1 MRKRQAPVLIPCLG
15 GETARDSCHAL
26 KPSASS
32 DVNAGSNEFEERSMS
47 GKRKKKVAVWSVI
60 VLVVAIVATLVAMK
74 AAGKKQEVKLPVK
87 VGKAEVADIQVKV
100 TEVGNVQPEV
110 KVDVK
115 SVVSGKVTE
124 IFHRDGD
131 SVKRGEMLA
140 RIEPDLNQ
148 AQSIADVKNALT
160 ASKIRYDQAKKNYES
175 DHSLFESGLLA
186 GKQNR
191 DSEAEY
197 LSARQEY
204 EKTEEKYNIVERSGI
219 PIAQAANKFQ
229 GSNVVSPMD
238 GVLLTK
244 NVEIGDTITSGVSS
258 FNAGTVLFSVAD
270 VSKMIVKAGVNEVD
284 IGKIRVGMPV
294 KVTLD
299 AYSKIAFAGRID
311 RIAPAVRIDD
321 KVRVFDVEIRL
332 DAQGRELRSGM
343 TANIEVNGERKD
355 KVLTVPV
362 ESVFQRDGVELVF
375 VKKNLDPNTVP
386 TKAVKKEGVA
396 PDKDGWKQ
404 FFEKRTIVTGLS
416 DNARVEVVKGL
427 KTGEEVAL
435 EDPTLPADKKKD
447 ENDD

>member
-1 MRKRQAPVLIPCLG
+1 
-15 GETARDSCHAL
+15 
-26 KPSASS
+26 
-32 DVNAGSNEFEERSMS
+32 MS
-47 GKRKKKVAVWSVI
+47 GKRKKKLAVWSGI
-60 VLVVAIVATLVAMK
+60 VLVVAIVITLVAMK
-74 AAGKKQEVKLPVK
+74 ASGKKPEAKLPVK

-115 SVVSGKVTE
+115 SVVSGKVIE

-131 SVKRGEMLA
+131 QVKRGETLA
-140 RIEPDLNQ
+140 RVEPDMNQ

-160 ASKIRYDQAKKNYES
+160 ASKIRYDQAKKNFES

-191 DSEAEY
+191 DSEAEF
-197 LSARQEY
+197 LAAKQEY
-204 EKTEEKYNIVERSGI
+204 EKTEEKYAIVERSGI

-229 GSNVVSPMD
+229 GSNVVAPMD
-238 GVLLTK
+238 GVVLTK

-258 FNAGTVLFSVAD
+258 FNAGTILFSVAD

-375 VKKNLDPNTVP
+375 VKKKLDPNVVP
-386 TKAVKKEGVA
+386 TKDVKKEGQA
-396 PDKDGWKQ
+396 PSEVDKESWKK

-416 DNARVEVVKGL
+416 DNSRVEIVKGL
-427 KTGEEVAL
+427 KAGEEVAL